1 MRVCQQMDITFS
13 GMFFLFVY
21 LSLFALGN
29 GVSVDEILEKKIRKM
44 NQLTTSQSYINLDTD
59 QFNLLLKSQPRN
71 YSVILLLTALSSSRN
86 CVPCRQ
92 AFEEFQ
98 VVSTSW
104 KYSKQHDDRLFF
116 AIADFD
122 KAPGVFEFLHQE
134 TAPAIVYVSPKG
146 NIKQSDYMDIT
157 VNGFSAEAIMRW
169 ITGIT
174 QIQIRLFRPPNYTGT
189 MLLAL
194 FMSLGAAV
202 LYFRRINLDCL
213 YNRSL
218 WSAISLGVI
227 FCSISG
233 QVYNHIRGPPLFHAP
248 PPNGEIKAFIY
259 DGSDYQF
266 VAETFIVMV
275 LYIGCSGGIILMTE
289 VSSTTDP
296 TKRKVYTISG
306 IALFIISIHFILSV
320 FRRKYHGYPYG
331 IV

>member
-1 MRVCQQMDITFS
+1 MDITFS
-13 GMFFLFVY
+13 RMFFLFVY
-21 LSLFALGN
+21 LSLLAFGN
-29 GVSVDEILEKKIRKM
+29 GVLVEEILEKKIRKM
-44 NQLTTSQSYINLDTD
+44 NQLTTSQSYISLDID
-59 QFNLLLKSQPRN
+59 QFNLLIKSQPKN

-86 CVPCRQ
+86 CAPCRQ

-98 VVSTSW
+98 VVSNSW
-104 KYSKQHDDRLFF
+104 KYSKQRDDRLFF

-134 TAPAIVYVSPKG
+134 TAPAIVFVSPKG

-189 MLLAL
+189 MILAL

-218 WSAISLGVI
+218 WSAISL
-227 FCSISG
+227 
-233 QVYNHIRGPPLFHAP
+233 
-248 PPNGEIKAFIY
+248 
-259 DGSDYQF
+259 
-266 VAETFIVMV
+266 
-275 LYIGCSGGIILMTE
+275 
-289 VSSTTDP
+289 VSN
-296 TKRKVYTISG
+296 R
-306 IALFIISIHFILSV
+306 FLSV
-320 FRRKYHGYPYG
+320 VKL
-331 IV
+331 VK